1 MAAFFTIIR
10 SLAKD
15 DTAKIELAAQRFCK
29 RHGISFDEFTP
40 AELAIDHHLH
50 QCGDSNLKRNWQRC
64 FCRAAGIEYNRRA
77 QTYGNYYL
85 AVRCE

>member
-1 MAAFFTIIR
+1 MTAFTIIR
-10 SLAKD
+10 ELSKN
-15 DTAKIELAAQRFCK
+15 DTAKIESAAQRFCK

-40 AELAIDHHLH
+40 AELAIEHHLH
-50 QCGDSNLKRNWQRC
+50 QYGDSNMKRNWQRC

-77 QTYGNYYL
+77 QTYGNHL